1 MYLKSIMERPDTD
14 MLKKV
19 MVAQKQCPSQGDFVK
34 LVEKNLLDL
43 GITYEEVIQPSLSKD
58 MLKIWF

>member
-1 MYLKSIMERPDTD
+1 MERSEND

-19 MVAQKQCPSQGDFVK
+19 LIAQKLNPSQGDFVII
-34 LVEKNLLDL
+34 VENNLKEL

-58 MLKIWF
+58 M